1 MFDVGVFCISGDKLG
16 VLDVMMD
23 IIWSFFVFVVEFL
36 VFIFKFIKMFLL
48 IFLLEVVL
56 FV

>member
-1 MFDVGVFCISGDKLG
+1 
-16 VLDVMMD
+16 MD
-23 IIWSFFVFVVEFL
+23 IIWSFFVFAVEFL
-36 VFIFKFIKMFLL
+36 VFIFKFIKTFSL